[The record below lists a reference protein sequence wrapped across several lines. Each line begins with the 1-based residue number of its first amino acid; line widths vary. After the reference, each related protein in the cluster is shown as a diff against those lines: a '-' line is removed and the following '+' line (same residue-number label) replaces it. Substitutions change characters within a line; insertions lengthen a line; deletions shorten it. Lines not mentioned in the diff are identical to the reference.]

1 MTPQMETY
9 SQIDPS
15 FIGSTNQKRRQ
26 SGFKPP
32 QPKSNHSTFDGLV
45 ITNSKAANIS
55 VKAND
60 RPDFVVRKL
69 DFSMHERDLNPT
81 IMTKLES

>member
-1 MTPQMETY
+1 METY

-15 FIGSTNQKRRQ
+15 FVGTSNQKRRT

-32 QPKSNHSTFDGLV
+32 EPKSNHSTFDGLV
-45 ITNSKAANIS
+45 ITNSKATNLSI
-55 VKAND
+55 KAGD

-69 DFSMHERDLNPT
+69 DFSMHEKDLNPP